1 MGNNR
6 IKLGETI
13 FTDID
18 DNEYLL
24 TLYKQLLGL
33 YGRKLFNLGGQSNN
47 SGFSDKGK
55 VGHTAFLGY
64 SFQVERS
71 GKSRL
76 P

>member
-13 FTDID
+13 FADID

-24 TLYKQLLGL
+24 TLYKQLLRL

-47 SGFSDKGK
+47 SGFSDKEK
-55 VGHTAFLGY
+55 
-64 SFQVERS
+64 R
-71 GKSRL
+71 
-76 P
+76 